1 MRPVR
6 DNAAV
11 HKPRIDPVRWQPPA
25 SRPLP
30 PPDPTPALR
39 LVEIPGTAPED
50 VVAAA
55 DGTIWTGI
63 EDGRI
68 IAVDAAG
75 GAPRVVTDTGGRPLG
90 LAFTGDHRL
99 LICDSH
105 RGLLR
110 YDPQTQQLETLVA
123 EVAGRPLRFCSNAVE
138 STDGTIYFTESTS
151 RFHYEH
157 YKGSVIEA
165 RGSGSLLQRSPDGT
179 VSVLVTGLHFAN
191 GVTLTADESAVVFA
205 ESTGRRLSKYWL
217 TGPHRGSIT
226 ALVTELPGH
235 PDNISTGLDGR
246 IWVAMVSDRN
256 ALSDWLSPRAPVLRR
271 MLWRLLPYRWLP
283 DPRSVVWVVAF
294 DADDGRVL
302 TQFRTEHPDFGL
314 ATGVVEADGRLWM
327 GRIAGPGLAYF
338 DLTG

>member
-1 MRPVR
+1 M
-6 DNAAV
+6 
-11 HKPRIDPVRWQPPA
+11 
-25 SRPLP
+25 P
-30 PPDPTPALR
+30 PPDSTPTLT
-39 LVEIPGTAPED
+39 LIDIPGTAPED

-55 DGTIWTGI
+55 DGSIWTGV

-68 IAVDAAG
+68 IAVDSAG

-90 LAFTGDHRL
+90 LAFTRDHRL

-110 YDPQTQQLETLVA
+110 YDPQTQQLETLVS
-123 EVAGRPLRFCSNAVE
+123 EVGGRPLTFCSNAVE
-138 STDGTIYFTESTS
+138 SADGTIYFTESTS
-151 RFHYEH
+151 RFRYEH

-165 RGSGSLLQRSPDGT
+165 RGSGSLMQRSPDGT
-179 VSVLVTGLHFAN
+179 VSVLATGLHFAN

-226 ALVTELPGH
+226 PLVQELPGH
-235 PDNISTGLDGR
+235 PDNISTGPDGR

-271 MLWRLLPYRWLP
+271 LLWRLLPYRWLP
-283 DPRSVVWVVAF
+283 DPKSVVWVVGF

-302 TQFRTEHPDFGL
+302 AQYRTEHPDFGL

-338 DLTG
+338 RL

>member
-1 MRPVR
+1 M
-6 DNAAV
+6 
-11 HKPRIDPVRWQPPA
+11 
-25 SRPLP
+25 P
-30 PPDPTPALR
+30 PPDSTPTLT
-39 LVEIPGTAPED
+39 LIEIPGTAPED

-55 DGTIWTGI
+55 DGSIWTGV

-68 IAVDAAG
+68 IAVDSAG

-90 LAFTGDHRL
+90 LAFTRDHRL

-110 YDPQTQQLETLVA
+110 YDPQTQQLETLVS
-123 EVAGRPLRFCSNAVE
+123 EVGGRPLTFCSNAVE
-138 STDGTIYFTESTS
+138 SADGTIYFTESTS
-151 RFHYEH
+151 RFRYEH

-165 RGSGSLLQRSPDGT
+165 RGSGSLMQRSPDGP
-179 VSVLVTGLHFAN
+179 VSVLATGLHFAN

-226 ALVTELPGH
+226 PLVQELPGH
-235 PDNISTGLDGR
+235 PDNISTGPDGR

-271 MLWRLLPYRWLP
+271 LLWRLLPYRWLP
-283 DPRSVVWVVAF
+283 DPKSVVWVVGF

-302 TQFRTEHPDFGL
+302 AQYRTEHPDFGL

-327 GRIAGPGLAYF
+327 GRIAGPGLAY
-338 DLTG
+338 LRL

>member
-1 MRPVR
+1 M
-6 DNAAV
+6 
-11 HKPRIDPVRWQPPA
+11 
-25 SRPLP
+25 
-30 PPDPTPALR
+30 
-39 LVEIPGTAPED
+39 
-50 VVAAA
+50 AAA
-55 DGTIWTGI
+55 DGSIWTGV

-68 IAVDAAG
+68 IAVDPAG
-75 GAPRVVTDTGGRPLG
+75 GAARVVTNTGGRPLG
-90 LAFTGDHRL
+90 LAFTRDHRL

-110 YDPQTQQLETLVA
+110 YDPQTEQLETLVG
-123 EVAGRPLRFCSNAVE
+123 EVNGRPLTFCSNAVE
-138 STDGTIYFTESTS
+138 SSDGTIYFTESTS

-165 RGSGSLLQRSPDGT
+165 RGSGSLMQRSPDGT
-179 VSVLVTGLHFAN
+179 VSVLATGLHFAN

-217 TGPHRGSIT
+217 TGSRHGSIT
-226 ALVTELPGH
+226 ALVEELPGH
-235 PDNISTGLDGR
+235 PDNISTGADGR

-256 ALSDWLSPRAPVLRR
+256 ALSDWLSPRAPILRR
-271 MLWRLLPYRWLP
+271 MMWRLLPYRWLP
-283 DPRSVVWVVAF
+283 DPTPVVWVVGF

-302 TQFRTEHPDFGL
+302 AQYRTEHPDFGL

-338 DLTG
+338 RL

>member
-1 MRPVR
+1 MS
-6 DNAAV
+6 
-11 HKPRIDPVRWQPPA
+11 KPRIDPVRWQPPG

-30 PPDPTPALR
+30 PPDSTPTLT
-39 LVEIPGTAPED
+39 LIDIPGIAPED

-55 DGTIWTGI
+55 DGSIWTGV

-68 IAVDAAG
+68 IAVDSAG

-90 LAFTGDHRL
+90 LAFTRDHRL

-110 YDPQTQQLETLVA
+110 YDPQTQQLETLVS
-123 EVAGRPLRFCSNAVE
+123 EVGGRPLTFCSNAVE
-138 STDGTIYFTESTS
+138 SADGTIYFTESTS
-151 RFHYEH
+151 RFRYEH

-165 RGSGSLLQRSPDGT
+165 RGSGSLMQRSPDGT
-179 VSVLVTGLHFAN
+179 VSVLATGLHFAN

-226 ALVTELPGH
+226 PLVQELPGH
-235 PDNISTGLDGR
+235 PDNISTGPDGR

-271 MLWRLLPYRWLP
+271 LLWRLLPYRWLP
-283 DPRSVVWVVAF
+283 DPKSVVWVVGF

-302 TQFRTEHPDFGL
+302 AQYRTEHPDFGL

-338 DLTG
+338 RL